1 MIWGRSSGER
11 DGNVWIDVLEV
22 FFFFFLGETDVLEVK
37 MGRSWVQITPG
48 VTLSNVTPLNIF

>member
-22 FFFFFLGETDVLEVK
+22 FFFLGETDVLEVK

-48 VTLSNVTPLNIF
+48 VTLSNVTPFNIF